1 MANLKLAGIVCLVAA
16 LCFNSCSKTGPAGP
30 QGEQGP
36 QGPKGDPGAQ
46 GIPGA
51 DGSTIFSGKGA
62 PAEEL
67 GKNGDYYLDKS
78 NSAIYGP
85 KTAEGWGTSFRLKGE
100 KGDTGAKGEKGEK
113 GDPGQKGKDG
123 KDGQNGK
130 DGSQML
136 SGKSK
141 PAASVG
147 KVGDYYW
154 DLSTYTLYGP
164 KTVSGWGNGVVLR
177 GPKGDKGDPGNA
189 NVISSG
195 WIITWHIW
203 DNDETGMGVTFS
215 EPGDLDVAVYY
226 DYPFTINKNN
236 ANAAILAYVDN
247 GAGIH
252 FVPFQAEI
260 KYNSDYLGSVKS
272 ELAFRYVIAKPQSE
286 SDENF
291 YVIPVI
297 ALKKGEWDLM
307 TPFGKQSYMQTHY
320 LPSLKWKIVVIPAN
334 ANARHSSPP
343 PDPKDYIATCEY
355 YGIPE

>member
-1 MANLKLAGIVCLVAA
+1 MKILHLTRILCLMAVVC
-16 LCFNSCSKTGPAGP
+16 FYSCSKTGPAGP

-36 QGPKGDPGAQ
+36 KGDPGTQ

-51 DGSTIFSGKGA
+51 DGSTIYSGNGA
-62 PAEEL
+62 PSADL
-67 GKNGDYYLDKS
+67 GKEGDYYLDKS
-78 NSAIYGP
+78 SSGLYGP
-85 KTAEGWGTSFRLKGE
+85 KTDKGWGNPLDLKGE
-100 KGDTGAKGEKGEK
+100 KGDKGEQ
-113 GDPGQKGKDG
+113 GDPGKNGKDG
-123 KDGQNGK
+123 KDGQA
-130 DGSQML
+130 GSQIL
-136 SGKSK
+136 SGNSK
-141 PAASVG
+141 PASSIG
-147 KVGDYYW
+147 NTGDYYW
-154 DLSTYTLYGP
+154 DVSTYTLYGP
-164 KTVSGWGNGVVLR
+164 KTAAGWGSGVMLR
-177 GPKGDKGDPGNA
+177 GPKGDKGDKGDPGNA

-203 DNDETGMGVTFS
+203 DNKTTGMGVTFS

-236 ANAAILAYVDN
+236 ANAAILAYVDD

-291 YVIPVI
+291 YIIPVV
-297 ALKKGEWDLM
+297 ALRKGEWDLI
-307 TPFGKQSYMQTHY
+307 TPFGTQSYMQAHY

-334 ANARHSSPP
+334 ANDRKSSPP
-343 PDPKDYIATCEY
+343 PNPKDYKATCAY
-355 YGIPE
+355 YGISE